1 MYMGLRT
8 IFLYLFSQE
17 KRENSS
23 VYKTDPSLIC
33 VDQDGK
39 YELLSEIFTLRDVS
53 ILSAKGTW
61 GQEDFSILKE
71 KIRDGLPSGVANVV
85 LREVDM
91 KNVKL
96 DSSCDCIDF
105 KKLFSYCV
113 NLSKVVLP
121 DASSY
126 GGKAGFRATFLGC
139 SKLKEIYNLST
150 YRHISDLRGTFC
162 YCTLLSSVE
171 LFSIPLPL
179 GDSDTFQK
187 VNRDIRV
194 IVPRGV
200 RIPSDWAQLNAENIV
215 YENRVFSDS
224 LSVK

>member
-8 IFLYLFSQE
+8 IFLHLFSQE
-17 KRENSS
+17 KRGDSS
-23 VYKTDPSLIC
+23 AYITDSSLIC
-33 VDQDGK
+33 VDQNGK
-39 YELLSEIFTLRDVS
+39 YELLSEIVTLRDVS

-71 KIRDGLPSGVANVV
+71 KIRDGLPSGVANVM

-96 DSSCDCIDF
+96 DFACDCIDL

-113 NLSKVVLP
+113 NLSQVVLP

-126 GGKAGFRATFLGC
+126 GGKVDFRATFRGC

-171 LFSIPLPL
+171 LFSSPLPS

-194 IVPRGV
+194 IVSRGV
-200 RIPSDWAQLNAENIV
+200 RIPSDWIQLDAENIV
-215 YENRVFSDS
+215 YGDQVFSDS
-224 LSVK
+224 ISLK